1 MKILVLNCG
10 SSSIKYQ
17 LIDMD
22 RRRVM
27 ARGIVAKIGEKRSYI
42 RHRTE
47 EGEIFEEMP
56 IRNHVRGL
64 EIVISYLLDKKIGV
78 IRDRSEISAVGHRV
92 VHGGS
97 IFLKP
102 TLITDEV
109 IKVLR
114 EYSYL
119 APLHNPHNLA
129 GIEAARKIFPGVPQ
143 VAVFDTSFHQT
154 IPERAYLYPIPYEF
168 YLKYGVRKYG
178 FHGISCQ
185 YVSTR
190 CSEILGKPLNELR
203 LIICHLGNGVT
214 ICAVDGGKSI
224 DTSMGLTPLGGVM
237 MGTRCGDL
245 DPGVIFYLLRET
257 GIEAEELNRILN
269 NRSGLLGISGVS
281 NDIREILSR
290 AEKGDVRCR
299 LAIDMFTYRIKKWIG
314 AYAAA
319 LGGFDALIF
328 TAGIGENSPH
338 IRSMVC
344 EGLDFMGVELDEEK
358 NAKAI
363 GTEAVISKN
372 SSRVKI
378 LVIPTDEEKL
388 IAYETMK
395 IVKGLMRKEY

>member
-22 RRRVM
+22 KQEAI
-27 ARGIVAKIGEKRSYI
+27 ARGIVARIGEKGSYI

-47 EGEIFEEMP
+47 KGEIVEEMQ
-56 IRNHVRGL
+56 IRDHVKGL
-64 EIVISYLLDKKIGV
+64 EIVISHLLDKKIGV
-78 IRDRSEISAVGHRV
+78 IKDRSEVSAIGHRV

-97 IFLKP
+97 TFLQP
-102 TLITDEV
+102 TLITDDV
-109 IKVLR
+109 IKALR
-114 EYSYL
+114 KYSYL

-129 GIEAARKIFPGVPQ
+129 GIEAAKKIFPGIPQ
-143 VAVFDTSFHQT
+143 VAVFDTAFHQT
-154 IPERAYLYPIPYEF
+154 IPEKAYLYPIPYEF

-185 YVSTR
+185 YVSMR
-190 CSEILGKPLNELR
+190 CSEILNKPLKELK

-214 ICAVDGGKSI
+214 ICAVDRGRSI

-245 DPGVIFYLLRET
+245 DPGLIFYLLKNADVD
-257 GIEAEELNRILN
+257 AEELNEILN
-269 NRSGLLGISGVS
+269 SKSGLLGISGVS
-281 NDIREILSR
+281 NDVREILER
-290 AEKGDVRCR
+290 VEKGDRRCR

-319 LGGFDALIF
+319 LKGFDALIF

-338 IRSMVC
+338 IRSMIC
-344 EGLDFMGVELDEEK
+344 EGLDFMGVKLDEEK
-358 NAKAI
+358 NKKAV
-363 GTEAVISKN
+363 GVEAIISKD

-378 LVIPTDEEKL
+378 LTIPTNEEKL

-395 IVKGLMRKEY
+395 IVKGLVKK

>member
-1 MKILVLNCG
+1 
-10 SSSIKYQ
+10 
-17 LIDMD
+17 
-22 RRRVM
+22 M
-27 ARGIVAKIGEKRSYI
+27 ARGIVARIGEKGSYTRYRI
-42 RHRTE
+42 E

-64 EIVISYLLDKKIGV
+64 EIVTSYLLDKKIGV

-114 EYSYL
+114 EYSHL

-190 CSEILGKPLNELR
+190 CSEILGKPLNELK

-245 DPGVIFYLLRET
+245 DPGVIFYLLKET

-290 AEKGDVRCR
+290 AE
-299 LAIDMFTYRIKKWIG
+299 
-314 AYAAA
+314 
-319 LGGFDALIF
+319 
-328 TAGIGENSPH
+328 GE
-338 IRSMVC
+338 M
-344 EGLDFMGVELDEEK
+344 
-358 NAKAI
+358 
-363 GTEAVISKN
+363 
-372 SSRVKI
+372 
-378 LVIPTDEEKL
+378 
-388 IAYETMK
+388 
-395 IVKGLMRKEY
+395 

>member
-22 RRRVM
+22 GRRVM
-27 ARGIVAKIGEKRSYI
+27 ARGIVARIGEKGSYI
-42 RHRTE
+42 RYRTE

-64 EIVISYLLDKKIGV
+64 EIVISYLLNKKIGV

-190 CSEILGKPLNELR
+190 CSEILGKPLNELK

-245 DPGVIFYLLRET
+245 DPGVIFYLLKKT
-257 GIEAEELNRILN
+257 GIEVEELNRILN
-269 NRSGLLGISGVS
+269 IGVDS
-281 NDIREILSR
+281 SE
-290 AEKGDVRCR
+290 
-299 LAIDMFTYRIKKWIG
+299 
-314 AYAAA
+314 
-319 LGGFDALIF
+319 
-328 TAGIGENSPH
+328 SP
-338 IRSMVC
+338 
-344 EGLDFMGVELDEEK
+344 G
-358 NAKAI
+358 
-363 GTEAVISKN
+363 
-372 SSRVKI
+372 
-378 LVIPTDEEKL
+378 
-388 IAYETMK
+388 
-395 IVKGLMRKEY
+395 

>member
-22 RRRVM
+22 KQEAI
-27 ARGIVAKIGEKRSYI
+27 ARGIVARIGEKGSYI

-47 EGEIFEEMP
+47 KGEIVEEMQ
-56 IRNHVRGL
+56 IRDHVKGL
-64 EIVISYLLDKKIGV
+64 EIVISHLLDKKIGV
-78 IRDRSEISAVGHRV
+78 IKDRSEVSAIGHRV

-97 IFLKP
+97 TFLRP
-102 TLITDEV
+102 TLITDDV
-109 IKVLR
+109 IKTLR
-114 EYSYL
+114 KYSYL

-129 GIEAARKIFPGVPQ
+129 GIEAAKKIFPGIPQ
-143 VAVFDTSFHQT
+143 VAVFDTAFHQT
-154 IPERAYLYPIPYEF
+154 IPEKAYLYPIPYEF

-185 YVSTR
+185 YVSMR
-190 CSEILGKPLNELR
+190 CSEILSKPLKELK

-214 ICAVDGGKSI
+214 ICAVDRGRSI

-245 DPGVIFYLLRET
+245 DPGLIFYLLKNADVD
-257 GIEAEELNRILN
+257 AEELNEILN
-269 NRSGLLGISGVS
+269 SKSGLLGISGVS
-281 NDIREILSR
+281 NDVREILER
-290 AEKGDVRCR
+290 VEKGDRRCR

-319 LGGFDALIF
+319 LKGFDVLIF

-338 IRSMVC
+338 IRSMIC
-344 EGLDFMGVELDEEK
+344 EGLDFMGVKLDEEK
-358 NAKAI
+358 NKKAV
-363 GTEAVISKN
+363 GVEAIISKD

-378 LVIPTDEEKL
+378 LTIPTNEEKL

-395 IVKGLMRKEY
+395 IVKGLVKK